1 MTRGSIVSLGIANP
15 VFRPNADEEGV
26 YDNDGFVD
34 HEKVDVGLEKPGD
47 TEKTVDGADSAPAPP
62 TELKASLNLG
72 HAVSLA
78 VGQTIGSGIFVSPN
92 DVVKQVGSIGMSLVI
107 WLISGTLSMCGAL
120 TFCELG
126 TMFKRSGGE
135 YQYIKA
141 AYGKLA
147 AFLYLWVC
155 GVIRNG
161 MGCAAIALTFAHYF
175 MDLFMDEK
183 DPGFT
188 VAKKSAATAAI
199 VIIIAVNI
207 WSTKIGLW
215 MQNIFTAL
223 KLGALSVLVIM
234 GIYFLAAGKTENI
247 SKNWFEGT
255 DIDFAKWTNA
265 FFASLWA
272 YSGWNCIN
280 MMSGEIKNPTKTVP
294 RALVLTNIIMISIYL
309 IANIAYHT
317 ILPLSTLRNERAI
330 AVKVGKVVLGEG
342 TWGRVGEVFF
352 GVSVAISTF
361 GALSSSLMGSS
372 RLPFIAAQEDM
383 FPKFVAL
390 IQVKNGTPIVGL
402 LTMGT
407 LATFWVWP
415 IDIGGLIKYVGF
427 LSWAWWGMCFAAVPL
442 LRFTMRGFPRT
453 FRVFLPVTGFAIIA
467 SLYLTIGQFV
477 ASPVPCLGWLAVVAV
492 GVPIYYGFVDP
503 DNTCRTWMAW
513 LLSKLSKLLK
523 AEL

>member
-1 MTRGSIVSLGIANP
+1 
-15 VFRPNADEEGV
+15 
-26 YDNDGFVD
+26 
-34 HEKVDVGLEKPGD
+34 
-47 TEKTVDGADSAPAPP
+47 
-62 TELKASLNLG
+62 
-72 HAVSLA
+72 
-78 VGQTIGSGIFVSPN
+78 
-92 DVVKQVGSIGMSLVI
+92 
-107 WLISGTLSMCGAL
+107 
-120 TFCELG
+120 
-126 TMFKRSGGE
+126 
-135 YQYIKA
+135 
-141 AYGKLA
+141 
-147 AFLYLWVC
+147 
-155 GVIRNG
+155 

-199 VIIIAVNI
+199 
-207 WSTKIGLW
+207 
-215 MQNIFTAL
+215 
-223 KLGALSVLVIM
+223 
-234 GIYFLAAGKTENI
+234 GKTENI

-402 LTMGT
+402 LTMELKGQQDGNEV
-407 LATFWVWP
+407 LLQGRIEGCP
-415 IDIGGLIKYVGF
+415 PGLDSKRPPAVLIVKSQHIKSEFV
-427 LSWAWWGMCFAAVPL
+427 LAAVHELILVPNL
-442 LRFTMRGFPRT
+442 
-453 FRVFLPVTGFAIIA
+453 
-467 SLYLTIGQFV
+467 SL
-477 ASPVPCLGWLAVVAV
+477 
-492 GVPIYYGFVDP
+492 DP
-503 DNTCRTWMAW
+503 QR
-513 LLSKLSKLLK
+513 SLK
-523 AEL
+523 